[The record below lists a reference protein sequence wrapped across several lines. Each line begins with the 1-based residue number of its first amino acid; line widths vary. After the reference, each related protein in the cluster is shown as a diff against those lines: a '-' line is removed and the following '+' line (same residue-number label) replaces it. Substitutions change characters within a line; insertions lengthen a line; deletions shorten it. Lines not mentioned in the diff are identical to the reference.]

1 VTARQV
7 AVCGPGDATASQ
19 EEQAHRVGELLAR
32 AGAVVLCG
40 GGGGVM
46 AAVVAGVR
54 AQHGVSVGIWS
65 GATRE
70 GTAPDLTVTLP
81 TGLGQARNAVL
92 VGSADAVV
100 AIGGSWG
107 TLSEVGHAVRR
118 GTPVVWLQGWHI
130 TDPSGQPVP
139 GVTYV
144 DTPEAAVA
152 RALGQLPED
161 SSL

>member
-1 VTARQV
+1 MARQV
-7 AVCGPGDATASQ
+7 AVCGPGDATPAQ
-19 EEQAHRVGELLAR
+19 EEQAYRVGELLAR

-46 AAVVAGVR
+46 AAVAAGVR
-54 AQHGVSVGIWS
+54 AHNGVSVGIWS

-70 GTAPDLTVTLP
+70 GTAPGLTVTLP

-92 VGSADAVV
+92 VNSADVV
-100 AIGGSWG
+100 IAIGGSWG
-107 TLSEVGHAVRR
+107 TLSEVGHAMRR
-118 GTPVVWLQGWHI
+118 GRPIVWLQGWHI
-130 TDPSGQPVP
+130 TDGSGRRVP

-144 DTPEAAVA
+144 DSPDAAVA
-152 RALGQLPED
+152 YALDQLPDD